1 MKKVI
6 KFMSWVGVRNPESPE
21 PLNIIDKSELP
32 KLHRAAYV
40 GYDEP
45 LRKLLSRKKNA
56 VDSRDKNGRT
66 PLHLACISG
75 CPGVVVLLIQF
86 HCDLNARDK
95 ERTTALIRAVQFLNR
110 RCAGILLEHGAN
122 PNLEDGSQNTALH
135 YAILEE
141 SVSIATQLLR
151 HNANIEAVN
160 KSNLTP
166 FLLAVKE
173 NKKEMVKFLIENGAN
188 VHAVDN
194 VQRSALIL
202 AVFHDSPDIVKLLL
216 QKSVSPYS
224 QDSRGWSAEQ
234 YAYSNGFEHIY
245 QLIVDYREGKIPK
258 TPSQNSVLG
267 QSSAEKLPSSHTGA
281 ENTQENLQ
289 LSSKDNEEDMVVELG
304 ASNDS
309 STDSL
314 KSFEKKILKVKFPPR
329 FDDLSI
335 SSVSSIPC
343 IDDSWHSADDD
354 ADLAPKKAWHPRF
367 AKPIQAWQEP
377 TINTEAKDGVL
388 KPGTSTSLEDNNSD
402 NKNEDVVPT
411 FPQPS
416 TEVPGFSHPA
426 FPAPEHL
433 TSAAVLA
440 VTEEE
445 AAKPKIGGK
454 ENGAQTINSVLK
466 EQADHKKLVSIDGA
480 HKNDKGATSALGLG
494 EKTVVEP
501 STDSE
506 STSKI
511 QLPNYVDQLSGAA
524 GQGEKNTLNGQIEKS
539 TDMHPHLKPAVGV
552 KDSVPN
558 KSGGMKNLQAFK
570 SDPSDWDCTSL
581 RPNNAAG
588 QRAEHLKVDKCP
600 LVSQSVTTNHSAP
613 TELRQTALV
622 DKEQMNIGAVSL
634 SENAALRGLRES
646 QLPEN
651 RSSKEADLDLEMT
664 FKEEQEGLHGIE
676 NSQSHACTVKEKKS
690 EGQIRQINLSP
701 VHLQKMPGG
710 PGMNKEQDRKNVH
723 VSSKH
728 TCVEKHE
735 DMWVKK
741 RKLDWKINTKF
752 ITKKL
757 NQKVS
762 KIREKCKITVL
773 HKAESLHDNSEL
785 HGDLKK
791 LPSNVTNN
799 TCDSE
804 GKDAP
809 GASVSVGSQVL
820 PPHEEPSLESVFP
833 SYSKSDSAKRGCQS
847 SSKLYLNENKLTEND
862 KPDTEHVCNKNEEG
876 FFTDRE
882 NEVRNRAQ
890 LLVKEDQ
897 EFDTKRKQK
906 RSQNTR
912 WKSDIRHTPL
922 VKVEENRNKSG
933 ELKGSETVC
942 DGNCCKGLTQRR
954 KRGKTDDQ
962 QFAAL
967 QKENSDRSSKK
978 TSAKKDKVK
987 EQVNS
992 VGDLDDLTL
1001 SPETAS
1007 EDCESPYP
1015 NYKNTLRL
1023 IERLGLESKDY
1034 GTLLKIQNAVHSFRS
1049 LIECK
1054 ESDCELLRG
1063 KVKKMENKV
1072 NKLQKELLEA
1082 REMNSQ
1088 LERQNVAWEREL
1100 CSMRE
1105 KQYNEQ
1111 VLQKQQLESTLQ
1123 PLKFELKSR
1132 RDKPSQDTMNFEVSD
1147 PKDNGEV
1154 LPPQLPE
1161 AESQYRGPEI
1171 ELHPRREAL
1180 RPVTVLECVHRDQS
1194 QAQCSN
1200 KKIEPLYQRKQG
1212 KVNKYAAKQAFL
1224 EDRLCELQSENMLL
1238 RQQLEVAQNE
1248 AKSKTINIPE
1258 PFPDRRSKATRKQLL
1273 MLEEGNK
1280 ELINECKCVKDRMY
1294 QYETDRA
1301 EMQACVRRLQQELT
1315 DTRKKVSM
1323 LEASLEVTTAHHQA
1337 DIENKTQDLERKL
1350 NQIADQNA
1358 DLTAKLQSTTSALLH
1373 LSAETQL
1380 LLKELLSMKGM
1391 QKKCETLQEEK
1402 KKLEE
1407 EVVNLK
1413 HHLEVNTVERSQVE
1427 QYKQEIEE
1435 QARWD
1440 VAEKLTE
1447 LSQVVQCKRETEERA
1462 KQDVAAAL
1470 KELSQFLQTQA
1481 AYEDNLLREY
1491 KNASISQMKHK
1502 IKYLESELKSKTFQ
1516 LESEKEELE
1525 KYRQLYLK
1533 EPENRTSWAS
1543 QLHSINERLVVMNTK
1558 LQMAE
1563 EYKCSVLKTIPAR
1576 PAEKFNDSSEHK
1588 WTLTQSANFRSFS
1601 EPSTSM
1607 HKK

>member
-1 MKKVI
+1 
-6 KFMSWVGVRNPESPE
+6 
-21 PLNIIDKSELP
+21 

-56 VDSRDKNGRT
+56 VDSRDKDGRT

-194 VQRSALIL
+194 VQS
-202 AVFHDSPDIVKLLL
+202 
-216 QKSVSPYS
+216 
-224 QDSRGWSAEQ
+224 
-234 YAYSNGFEHIY
+234 IY

-258 TPSQNSVLG
+258 TPSQNSDL
-267 QSSAEKLPSSHTGA
+267 E
-281 ENTQENLQ
+281 
-289 LSSKDNEEDMVVELG
+289 
-304 ASNDS
+304 
-309 STDSL
+309 
-314 KSFEKKILKVKFPPR
+314 VKFPPR

-354 ADLAPKKAWHPRF
+354 TDLAPKKAWHPRF

-480 HKNDKGATSALGLG
+480 HKNDKGGATSALGLG
-494 EKTVVEP
+494 EKAVVEL

-524 GQGEKNTLNGQIEKS
+524 GQGEKNTLNGQIELSCMSGSRNFMAEDPRNVGIPIAHVES

-570 SDPSDWDCTSL
+570 S
-581 RPNNAAG
+581 
-588 QRAEHLKVDKCP
+588 
-600 LVSQSVTTNHSAP
+600 
-613 TELRQTALV
+613 
-622 DKEQMNIGAVSL
+622 
-634 SENAALRGLRES
+634 
-646 QLPEN
+646 
-651 RSSKEADLDLEMT
+651 ADLDLEMT
-664 FKEEQEGLHGIE
+664 SKEEQEGL
-676 NSQSHACTVKEKKS
+676 
-690 EGQIRQINLSP
+690 
-701 VHLQKMPGG
+701 
-710 PGMNKEQDRKNVH
+710 D
-723 VSSKH
+723 
-728 TCVEKHE
+728 
-735 DMWVKK
+735 
-741 RKLDWKINTKF
+741 
-752 ITKKL
+752 
-757 NQKVS
+757 
-762 KIREKCKITVL
+762 
-773 HKAESLHDNSEL
+773 
-785 HGDLKK
+785 
-791 LPSNVTNN
+791 
-799 TCDSE
+799 
-804 GKDAP
+804 
-809 GASVSVGSQVL
+809 GS
-820 PPHEEPSLESVFP
+820 
-833 SYSKSDSAKRGCQS
+833 
-847 SSKLYLNENKLTEND
+847 ENK
-862 KPDTEHVCNKNEEG
+862 
-876 FFTDRE
+876 
-882 NEVRNRAQ
+882 Q
-890 LLVKEDQ
+890 
-897 EFDTKRKQK
+897 
-906 RSQNTR
+906 SQ
-912 WKSDIRHTPL
+912 

-942 DGNCCKGLTQRR
+942 DATVKGLTQRR

-967 QKENSDRSSKK
+967 QKENSDSSSPGLPMKEVKKNESGKQTLKASVTSHVFEKSASLAGGLLHMNDNSSLSEGDLGHGRSSKK

-1023 IERLGLESKDY
+1023 IERLGLERKDY

-1100 CSMRE
+1100 CSME

-1132 RDKPSQDTMNFEVSD
+1132 RDKPSQQRVRDEWFHSQDTMNFEVSD

-1180 RPVTVLECVHRDQS
+1180 RPVTVLECGHRDQS

-1258 PFPDRRSKATRKQLL
+1258 PFPIVGKATRKQLL

-1323 LEASLEVTTAHHQA
+1323 LEASLEVTTAHHQT

-1435 QARWD
+1435 
-1440 VAEKLTE
+1440 
-1447 LSQVVQCKRETEERA
+1447 RA

-1502 IKYLESELKSKTFQ
+1502 IKYLESELKSKTVQ
-1516 LESEKEELE
+1516 LDSEKKELE
-1525 KYRQLYLK
+1525 KYRQLYLE

-1601 EPSTSM
+1601 EPSTSVSDCLFGM
-1607 HKK
+1607 HKKENNAAREVKEATPKLQSESYRTPRGSSKESRLIEDMLLKACKEYEEVLKKNYTML